1 MSEWADLFDS
11 RKLSFS
17 VAALWSHA
25 CVDIFQW
32 HGVQRCWDHIRRK
45 CTDKWTAANCTE
57 VRFSSLNLF
66 FFNFLH
72 QAWYVTADIVCLWL
86 KKIWT
91 GFNELF
97 QEMLIR
103 NRWFSSGGGLDSRGS
118 RLLPVINVCALQV
131 VVCFHITTI
140 FFFVRYLLQYQEPIP
155 CEQLVTALCDIK
167 QAYTQFGGKELTHPI
182 VLHLETMSQ
191 CWWCVKYCLQ
201 IRW

>member
-1 MSEWADLFDS
+1 MSEWADEFDS

-17 VAALWSHA
+17 VAALWSQA

-32 HGVQRCWDHIRRK
+32 HGMQRCWDHIRRK

-57 VRFSSLNLF
+57 VRFSRLNLF
-66 FFNFLH
+66 FLTSSTK
-72 QAWYVTADIVCLWL
+72 QDMW
-86 KKIWT
+86 
-91 GFNELF
+91 
-97 QEMLIR
+97 QESKSYQQVLMSFFWKCWR
-103 NRWFSSGGGLDSRGS
+103 NRWFSSDLDSRGS
-118 RLLPVINVCALQV
+118 STSDQCLCSPSVFVY
-131 VVCFHITTI
+131 FYITTI
-140 FFFVRYLLQYQEPIP
+140 SFFLRYLLQYQEPIP

-191 CWWCVKYCLQ
+191 CWWCVMAKYYLQ